1 MRSFALYRP
10 PREADVVPDFDFSV
24 RGGAPT
30 GDGRPLRS
38 AEDVVARAQRL
49 IDSPRP
55 YDGYPLEW
63 HFEAL
68 NVGDLTAIAMV
79 ALRTSSSN
87 SASDTT

>member
-1 MRSFALYRP
+1 
-10 PREADVVPDFDFSV
+10 VPDFDFRV
-24 RGGAPT
+24 HGDARTEGA
-30 GDGRPLRS
+30 GPLRS
-38 AEDVVARAQRL
+38 VEDVLTRAERL

-63 HFEAL
+63 HVEAL

-79 ALRTSSSN
+79 ALHASN

>member
-1 MRSFALYRP
+1 M
-10 PREADVVPDFDFSV
+10 PDFDFSV
-24 RGGAPT
+24 RAGAPT
-30 GDGRPLRS
+30 GGEEPSRS
-38 AEDVVARAQRL
+38 VEDVVLRAQRL

-79 ALRTSSSN
+79 ALSASSSN
-87 SASDTT
+87 SASDTP